1 MSRLSS
7 IGKPGG
13 TDERDTNFFVDPART
28 SVNLTGVVARRSPH
42 PTNHTM
48 TLWLLGNQL
57 SIDAAPLA
65 NTDEV
70 LLIESYEFAER
81 LPYHPTS

>member
-1 MSRLSS
+1 
-7 IGKPGG
+7 
-13 TDERDTNFFVDPART
+13 
-28 SVNLTGVVARRSPH
+28 
-42 PTNHTM
+42 M

-81 LPYHPTS
+81 LPYHPYKLTLVFSAMRHFRDRLRADGYDVTYIRAESFAEGLAE